1 MKNVSVHQF
10 IRDSL
15 VIGEHDFQFAL
26 YYQGIEYQ
34 ITRVY
39 EKTNLTKNI
48 DASMKSQLGFG
59 IGRAEKKEL
68 LLLLSDIELAIDWK
82 FLAIRCPTNPV
93 PIGNFGVSDI
103 LEHTFIHAQGE
114 S

>member
-1 MKNVSVHQF
+1 MSVHQF

-39 EKTNLTKNI
+39 TKKRTLQKNI

-59 IGRAEKKEL
+59 
-68 LLLLSDIELAIDWK
+68 
-82 FLAIRCPTNPV
+82 T
-93 PIGNFGVSDI
+93 
-103 LEHTFIHAQGE
+103 T
-114 S
+114 

>member
-1 MKNVSVHQF
+1 MSVHQF

-59 IGRAEKKEL
+59 
-68 LLLLSDIELAIDWK
+68 
-82 FLAIRCPTNPV
+82 T
-93 PIGNFGVSDI
+93 
-103 LEHTFIHAQGE
+103 T
-114 S
+114 

>member
-1 MKNVSVHQF
+1 MSVHQF

-39 EKTNLTKNI
+39 EKTNLTKKYRRVHEVPI
-48 DASMKSQLGFG
+48 G
-59 IGRAEKKEL
+59 IWYNVKEE
-68 LLLLSDIELAIDWK
+68 LLLSDIELAIDWK

-103 LEHTFIHAQGE
+103 LEHPFIQHTCA
-114 S
+114 

>member
-39 EKTNLTKNI
+39 EKTNLTK
-48 DASMKSQLGFG
+48 KY
-59 IGRAEKKEL
+59 RRVHE
-68 LLLLSDIELAIDWK
+68 
-82 FLAIRCPTNPV
+82 V
-93 PIGNFGVSDI
+93 PIGIWYRESREKRVAAAAFGYR
-103 LEHTFIHAQGE
+103 TGN
-114 S
+114 